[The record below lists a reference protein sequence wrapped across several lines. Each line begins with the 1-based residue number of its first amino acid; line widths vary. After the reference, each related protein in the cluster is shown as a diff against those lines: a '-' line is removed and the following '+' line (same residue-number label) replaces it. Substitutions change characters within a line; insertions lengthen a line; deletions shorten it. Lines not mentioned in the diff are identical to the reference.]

1 MDITLKSPSEIEKMR
16 IAGAATA
23 RVLEMI
29 EPYVVPGVTTEELDN
44 IMNDYIVNV
53 ENAKSADLGYQ
64 GYPKATCIS
73 INEVVCHGIPGPHKL
88 KEGDIVNIDVTVL
101 KDKFHGD
108 SSRMYIVGNH
118 TSPRNE
124 QLCKCAQESMYEAI
138 KTVRP
143 GSNLADIGDAIQ
155 KVADKAGFSIV
166 RDYCGHGIGIG
177 FHEEPSVLHYRNNE
191 NLILQEGMCF
201 TIEPMI
207 NAGTYKCRTNRKDGW
222 TVTTADKQPS
232 AQYEHTLLV
241 IPNGVE
247 VLSLRKDEDFPRII
261 TH

>member
-88 KEGDIVNIDVTVL
+88 KNVNCWQ
-101 KDKFHGD
+101 
-108 SSRMYIVGNH
+108 SY
-118 TSPRNE
+118 
-124 QLCKCAQESMYEAI
+124 
-138 KTVRP
+138 
-143 GSNLADIGDAIQ
+143 
-155 KVADKAGFSIV
+155 
-166 RDYCGHGIGIG
+166 
-177 FHEEPSVLHYRNNE
+177 
-191 NLILQEGMCF
+191 
-201 TIEPMI
+201 
-207 NAGTYKCRTNRKDGW
+207 
-222 TVTTADKQPS
+222 
-232 AQYEHTLLV
+232 
-241 IPNGVE
+241 
-247 VLSLRKDEDFPRII
+247 LS
-261 TH
+261 